1 VIAIFDIGKTNKK
14 FFIFDEAYKIIFEE
28 SITFAE
34 IKDEDGFPCEDIH
47 AISDWVLATL
57 SAALSKVEY
66 SIQAINFSAHGA
78 SFVHLN
84 DAGKIIASLYNY
96 FKPFPE
102 SLKQKFDSLYNLES
116 ICLETC
122 SPELGNLNSGKQ
134 LFWLKNER
142 PELYHKIKYSLHL
155 PEYFC
160 FLLTG
165 KCVSGITSIGCHTML
180 WDFQTR
186 HYHRWVVQE
195 GIDKKLAPIIASDQ
209 LLPIKLN
216 GKELKCGIGLHDSSS
231 ALIPHLKSTSEP
243 FLLLSTG
250 TWNVSLNP
258 FNNSPL
264 TNDELQQDCLCFL
277 TYQGRQVKSSRLLGG
292 NMYEQRVKSLAE
304 KFCVEVTHFNSLS
317 DNASKESEISADK
330 EYYTLVS
337 DLIEL
342 QKQSTDLI
350 MNSLVKKIIVEGG
363 FAKNKLFLKL
373 LGESYPHIPIEMA
386 SLSQASAL
394 GAAMVLQ

>member
-1 VIAIFDIGKTNKK
+1 MIAIFDIGKTNKK

-66 SIQAINFSAHGA
+66 SIKAINFSAHGA

-84 DAGKIIASLYNY
+84 DAGKIIAPLYNY

-102 SLKQKFDSLYNLES
+102 SLKQKFDLLYNLES
-116 ICLETC
+116 VCLETC

-165 KCVSGITSIGCHTML
+165 KYVSGITSIGCHTML
-180 WDFQTR
+180 WNFQTR

-195 GIDKKLAPIIASDQ
+195 GMDKKLAPIIASDQ

-216 GKELKCGIGLHDSSS
+216 GKELTCGIGLHDSSS
-231 ALIPHLKSTSEP
+231 ALIPHLKSTAEP

-277 TYQGRQVKSSRLLGG
+277 TYQGRQVKSSRLLSG

-304 KFCVEVTHFNSLS
+304 KFCVEVNHFNSLS
-317 DNASKESEISADK
+317 ENASKESEIPADK

-337 DLIEL
+337 ELIEL

-350 MNSLVKKIIVEGG
+350 MNSFVNKIIVEGG

-373 LGESYPHIPIEMA
+373 LGEAYPHIPIEIA

>member
-1 VIAIFDIGKTNKK
+1 MIAIFDIGKTNKK

-28 SITFAE
+28 SITFSE

-47 AISDWVLATL
+47 AISNWVLTTL
-57 SAALSKVEY
+57 SDALSKAEY
-66 SIQAINFSAHGA
+66 SIQAVNFSAHGA
-78 SFVHLN
+78 SFVHL
-84 DAGKIIASLYNY
+84 DEAGKIIAPLYNY

-134 LFWLKNER
+134 LYWLKNER

-165 KCVSGITSIGCHTML
+165 KYVSGITSIGCHTML
-180 WDFQTR
+180 WDFQT
-186 HYHRWVVQE
+186 HDYHRWVAQE
-195 GIDKKLAPIIASDQ
+195 GINQKLAPIFASDQ
-209 LLPIKLN
+209 FLPFKLN
-216 GKELKCGIGLHDSSS
+216 GRELMCGIGLHDSSA
-231 ALIPHLKSTSEP
+231 ALIPHLKSTAEP
-243 FLLLSTG
+243 FVLLSTG
-250 TWNVSLNP
+250 TWNISLNP
-258 FNNSPL
+258 FNNLPL
-264 TNDELQQDCLCFL
+264 TSEELQKDCLCFL

-292 NMYEQRVKSLAE
+292 SMYEEKVKSLAE
-304 KFCVEVTHFNSLS
+304 KFCVDINYFNSLS
-317 DNASKESEISADK
+317 DNVWRESDTPAEKA
-330 EYYTLVS
+330 YYQIVS

-363 FAKNKLFLKL
+363 FAKNNLFVKL
-373 LGESYPHIPIEMA
+373 LAEAYPHTPIEKA
-386 SLSQASAL
+386 SLLQASAL
-394 GAAMVLQ
+394 GAAMVMH